1 MGGSVNAGLSPVKV
15 LELFDRLRQVAAG
28 RAVVLEEAL
37 GVVNSLLATNN
48 YARCLYDLRRFEEAK
63 ALLRKLMPVAR
74 RVLGDSHETTLKMRW
89 IYARA
94 LILDDATTLDDL
106 LEAAS
111 TLEDT
116 DRIARRVLGGAH
128 PTAVAI
134 EKALRVA
141 QQLRQVALRT
151 SLR

>member
-1 MGGSVNAGLSPVKV
+1 VS
-15 LELFDRLRQVAAG
+15 AAH
-28 RAVVLEEAL
+28 A
-37 GVVNSLLATNN
+37 
-48 YARCLYDLRRFEEAK
+48 
-63 ALLRKLMPVAR
+63 
-74 RVLGDSHETTLKMRW
+74 W

-141 QQLRQVALRT
+141 RQLRQVALRT